1 MITMAIETLEV
12 VAEMTTLDL
21 LLWRRFRR
29 EVEGL
34 VEDTLRRNPGLARL
48 GVYLPVGMRV
58 TVSTPAPEP
67 RGREAVRVIS
77 LYD

>member
-1 MITMAIETLEV
+1 MTIETLEV
-12 VAEMTTLDL
+12 ITERTTQDL

-29 EVEGL
+29 EVPGL

-48 GVYLPVGMRV
+48 GTMLPVGLSLQV
-58 TVSTPAPEP
+58 AVPNPEP
-67 RGREAVRVIS
+67 QGRSAAPVVT

>member
-1 MITMAIETLEV
+1 MTIETLEV
-12 VAEMTTLDL
+12 ATERTTLDR

-29 EVEGL
+29 EVPGL

-48 GVYLPVGMRV
+48 GALLPVGLSLQV
-58 TVSTPAPEP
+58 AVPNPEP
-67 RGREAVRVIS
+67 KGRSATRVVM

>member
-1 MITMAIETLEV
+1 MTIETLEV
-12 VAEMTTLDL
+12 TTECSTLDL

-29 EVEGL
+29 EIHGL

-48 GVYLPVGMRV
+48 GAILPVELTMQV
-58 TVSTPAPEP
+58 AVPDPEP
-67 RGREAVRVIS
+67 KGRSAAPVMM

>member
-1 MITMAIETLEV
+1 MTIETLEV
-12 VAEMTTLDL
+12 KTERTTLDL

-29 EVEGL
+29 EVPGL

-48 GVYLPVGMRV
+48 GAILPVGLALQTAV
-58 TVSTPAPEP
+58 PDPEP
-67 RGREAVRVIS
+67 KGRSAARVVT